1 MEIHQK
7 FAILVSYA
15 FVHCNRQFAPAFL
28 WALDFKPETSGDN
41 PCLEALVL
49 LKALNAANKR
59 TLPADA
65 PTELMPK
72 ALQRFIRDQ
81 NGKPEKLTVS

>member
-1 MEIHQK
+1 
-7 FAILVSYA
+7 
-15 FVHCNRQFAPAFL
+15 
-28 WALDFKPETSGDN
+28 
-41 PCLEALVL
+41 LEALAL

-59 TLPADA
+59 TLPADE
-65 PTELMPK
+65 PTEFVPK